1 MNFAL
6 PKSVAS
12 LRTYNRRTF
21 SSDLVAGITVGL
33 VALPLAMAFA
43 ISSGLTPQAGL
54 YTALVAGFLISALGG
69 SRVQIGG
76 PTGAFVVV
84 VASIAARYGIDG
96 LVMCTIMA
104 GVILVVL
111 GLTGMG
117 SAIKFIPR
125 PIIIGFTNGI
135 ALLIA
140 STQFRDFFGFR
151 IPGVPSDFLPRMQV
165 LIAHIS
171 SVSGPAIAVASI
183 SLLALALF
191 RVVRPSFPAS
201 ILVLFAAT
209 IATAVFHIP
218 VETIGSRFGSLPS
231 GFPPFSL
238 PTFHWDHMSS
248 LLTPALTIAMLG
260 AIESLMS
267 AVVADRMSGDTH
279 QPNVELVAQGI
290 ANIAS
295 PLFGG
300 IPATGAIARTA
311 TNVKSG
317 AKTPV
322 AGIIHAVTLLMV
334 LLFAMPLARFIPL
347 CVLAA
352 ILMMVSWNMGEWLD
366 IPKLFKLPAAD
377 ILIWAITFLLTV
389 FADLSLAVEV
399 GMIIAGLS
407 FIRRVASTT
416 TVSEITAEDIDTG
429 RVHILQDKT
438 FPPYCAVFRIH
449 GPFLFGSTDKINE
462 ILARVDELPEVVILR
477 LRNMTAI
484 DGTGLLALEDLA
496 AHLKKSGRVMLVC
509 GARQQPALMM
519 QDTDFERIVG
529 KENICSDVSN
539 AITRAEEVY
548 SAYT

>member
-6 PKSVAS
+6 PKSITC
-12 LRTYNRRTF
+12 LRTYNRRTL
-21 SSDLVAGITVGL
+21 SADLIAGITVGL

-43 ISSGLTPQAGL
+43 ISSGLAPQTGI
-54 YTALVAGFLISALGG
+54 YTAVIAGFLISALGG

-84 VASIAARYGIDG
+84 VASIATRYGVDG
-96 LVMCTIMA
+96 LILCTMMA

-140 STQFRDFFGFR
+140 STQLRDFFGFH
-151 IPGVPSDFLPRMQV
+151 ISSVPSDFLPRMQV

-183 SLLALALF
+183 SLFALAAF
-191 RVVRPSFPAS
+191 RVFRPAFPAS
-201 ILVLFAAT
+201 ILVLFGAT

-218 VETIGSRFGSLPS
+218 VETIGSRFGTLPS
-231 GFPPFSL
+231 GFPPFAL
-238 PTFHWDHMSS
+238 PTIHWDHLAS

-279 QPNVELVAQGI
+279 LPNVELVAQGI
-290 ANIAS
+290 ANIVS

-311 TNVKSG
+311 TNIKSG

-322 AGIIHAVTLLMV
+322 AGMTHAITLLMV

-347 CVLAA
+347 SVLAA
-352 ILMMVSWNMGEWLD
+352 ILMMVAWNMGEWLD
-366 IPKLFKLPAAD
+366 IPKLFKLPKAD

-399 GMIIAGLS
+399 GMILAGLT
-407 FIRRVASTT
+407 FIRSVASTT
-416 TVSEITAEDIDTG
+416 TVSEVTPEDIDIG
-429 RVHILQDKT
+429 RVHVLQDKT

-449 GPFLFGSTDKINE
+449 GPFLFGSTDKIGE
-462 ILARVDELPEVVILR
+462 ITARIDDLPEVVILR

-496 AHLKKSGRVMLVC
+496 AQLKKSGRVMLVC
-509 GARQQPALMM
+509 GARQQPAVMM
-519 QDTDFERIVG
+519 HDSDFERIIG
-529 KENICSDVSN
+529 SENICSDVSN
-539 AITRAEEVY
+539 AIARAEEVY
-548 SAYT
+548 AAYS